1 MSDQTTPWRTR
12 LVAIAFTLWA
22 SAVTVAFLAANAGHF
37 IAKLTE
43 RGILR

>member
-1 MSDQTTPWRTR
+1 MSHQSNFWRAR

-22 SAVTVAFLAANAGHF
+22 SAVTVAFLAANSGHL
-37 IAKLTE
+37 ITKLTE